1 LLQQLQRSQ
10 CTQTESQQSH
20 LDMLQKQMQEELQLK
35 QDEHEIELQ
44 ELAHKL
50 RQEYHS
56 QLQQLKDQH
65 EF

>member
-1 LLQQLQRSQ
+1 
-10 CTQTESQQSH
+10 
-20 LDMLQKQMQEELQLK
+20 MLQKQMQEELQLK

-44 ELAHKL
+44 ELSHKL

-56 QLQQLKDQH
+56 QLQQLKDYH